1 MKNTIIIL
9 LVFLIQ
15 SKIQSQNLIING
27 DFEAFK
33 DKNLRESIGITGTPD
48 FYEESD
54 KDFKSP
60 KFIEGEVCLGL
71 CFGTYWTEGIQL
83 KLKEPLKKNVEYKI
97 SMQVFN
103 QNFSCPFGLNTVTCS
118 LLEFPFK
125 TSRKTVALKI
135 KPIELR
141 KKDNSIIKDG
151 QNWIDLSTNFVAN
164 GNEKYFILGSMGGSN
179 LNIIRMN
186 DTLSLTG
193 SSDMRGCQYIYYDN
207 ISLVEVK
214 PKIAAIELPKDT
226 IIKNILF
233 KFNSH
238 IIEDNSFADLD
249 VVINIF
255 NARKKNRITILGHT
269 DNTGTPQSNL
279 ILSQKRAQS
288 VKDYFI
294 RKGIKSD
301 KIQTEGLGSSKPLN
315 GNSNLIDQA
324 LNRRVEFV
332 FE

>member
-1 MKNTIIIL
+1 MKNTIIII

-15 SKIQSQNLIING
+15 NKIQSQNLIING
-27 DFEAFK
+27 DFEAYK
-33 DKNLRESIGITGTPD
+33 DINLRESIGITGTPD
-48 FYEESD
+48 FYVKSD

-60 KFIEGEVCLGL
+60 IFIEGEVCLGL

-118 LLEFPFK
+118 LSEFPFK
-125 TSRKTVALKI
+125 PSRKTVALNI

-151 QNWIDLSTNFVAN
+151 QNWIVLSTNFLAR
-164 GNEKYFILGSMGGSN
+164 GNEKYFILGNIGSSN

-186 DTLSLTG
+186 DTLNLTD
-193 SSDMRGCQYIYYDN
+193 SSDMRGCQYLYYDN
-207 ISLVEVK
+207 ISLVEVET
-214 PKIAAIELPKDT
+214 KIVAIEPQKDT

-238 IIEDNSFADLD
+238 IIEDRSFADLD
-249 VVINIF
+249 GIIDIF
-255 NARKKNRITILGHT
+255 NNRKKNKITILGHT
-269 DNTGTPQSNL
+269 DNKGTPQSNL

-294 RKGIKSD
+294 KKGINSD
-301 KIQTEGLGSSKPLN
+301 KIQTEGLSSSKPLN
-315 GNSNLIDQA
+315 GNSNPIEQA
-324 LNRRVEFV
+324 MNRRVEFV
-332 FE
+332 IE